1 MTRSH
6 EGVERVQLI
15 PEDDAAQGSEDA
27 GIDRYLDVLRKSL
40 TRAVGSE
47 RYRPLGPVNP
57 WRQGACRAVN
67 ALLRPLSL
75 EVVKRLPFDPEAR
88 EHGLDWP
95 AEAETM
101 IGLRRLENIRF
112 CVEDV
117 LRRSVPGDLIE
128 TGVWRGG
135 ATIFMRAVLK
145 AHGVV
150 DRNVWVADSFQGLP
164 KPDARYAKDAGDVHH
179 TASQLRVSRGQVED
193 NFRRYGLLDDQVKF
207 LVGWFADTLPS
218 APIER
223 LAVLRLDGDM
233 YGSTIEALQSLY
245 DKLSPGGYVIVDDYV
260 LKGCRAAIDD
270 FRRDR
275 GISDELIVIDK
286 SGAVYWEKS

>member
-1 MTRSH
+1 MTPSH
-6 EGVERVQLI
+6 EGVEKVQAN
-15 PEDDAAQGSEDA
+15 PADGAVHGNEEAS
-27 GIDRYLDVLRKSL
+27 IDRYLDVLKNSL

-47 RYRPLGPVNP
+47 KYRPLGPVNP
-57 WRQGACRAVN
+57 WRQVAVQAVN
-67 ALLRPLSL
+67 GLLRPLSL
-75 EVVKRLPFDPEAR
+75 EVVKRLPFDPHAR
-88 EHGLDWP
+88 EHGLDRP

-135 ATIFMRAVLK
+135 ACIFMRAVLK

-150 DRNVWVADSFQGLP
+150 DRNVWLADSFQGLP
-164 KPDARYAKDAGDVHH
+164 KPDARYAQDAGDLHH
-179 TASQLRVSRGQVED
+179 TAPELSVSRSQVED

-207 LVGWFADTLPS
+207 LVGWFADTLPG

-233 YGSTIEALQSLY
+233 YGSTIQALESLY
-245 DKLSPGGYVIVDDYV
+245 DKLSKGGYVIVDDYT
-260 LKGCRAAIDD
+260 LKGCRAATDD

-275 GISDELIVIDK
+275 GISDEPIVIDR

>member
-1 MTRSH
+1 
-6 EGVERVQLI
+6 VQAN
-15 PEDDAAQGSEDA
+15 PADDAARGNEDA
-27 GIDRYLDVLRKSL
+27 DIDRYLDVLKQSL
-40 TRAVGSE
+40 TRSVTSE

-57 WRQGACRAVN
+57 WRQAACQAVN
-67 ALLRPLSL
+67 GLLRRANL
-75 EVVKRLPFDPEAR
+75 EVVKRLPFDPGAR

-135 ATIFMRAVLK
+135 ACIFMRAVLK

-150 DRNVWVADSFQGLP
+150 DRTVWLADSFQGLP
-164 KPDARYAKDAGDVHH
+164 KPDPRYVKDIGDVHH
-179 TASQLRVSRGQVED
+179 TATQLRVSRSQVED
-193 NFRRYGLLDDQVKF
+193 NFRRYGLLDEQVRF
-207 LVGWFADTLPS
+207 LAGWFADTLPG

-233 YGSTIEALQSLY
+233 YGSTIEALDNLY
-245 DKLSPGGYVIVDDYV
+245 DKLSLGGYVIVDDYV

-275 GISDELIVIDK
+275 GISDELTVIDR
-286 SGAVYWEKS
+286 SGAVYWQKS

>member
-1 MTRSH
+1 MRATPQRA
-6 EGVERVQLI
+6 
-15 PEDDAAQGSEDA
+15 AAQETVDA
-27 GIDRYLDVLRKSL
+27 SIDRYLDVLKRSL
-40 TRAVGSE
+40 TRNVSSE

-57 WRQGACRAVN
+57 WRRAACQAVN
-67 ALLRPLSL
+67 RLLRPVNL
-75 EVVKRLPFDPEAR
+75 EVVKRLPFDPHAR
-88 EHGLDWP
+88 EDGLDRP

-101 IGLRRLENIRF
+101 IGVRRLDNIRF

-135 ATIFMRAVLK
+135 ACIFMRAVLK

-150 DRNVWVADSFQGLP
+150 DRSVWLADSFRGLP
-164 KPDARYAKDAGDVHH
+164 KPDPRYVQDTGDLHH
-179 TASQLRVSRGQVED
+179 AAPELSVSLGQVED
-193 NFRRYGLLDDQVKF
+193 NFRRYGLLDEQVKF
-207 LVGWFADTLPS
+207 LVGWFADTLPG
-218 APIER
+218 APIEQ

-233 YGSTIEALQSLY
+233 YGSTIEALESLY
-245 DKLSPGGYVIVDDYV
+245 HKLSTGGYVIVDDYA

-275 GISDELIVIDK
+275 GISDELVVIDR
-286 SGAVYWEKS
+286 SGAVYWQKT

>member
-1 MTRSH
+1 VRAISIGDIGAT
-6 EGVERVQLI
+6 
-15 PEDDAAQGSEDA
+15 AQGTPDA
-27 GIDRYLDVLRKSL
+27 SIDRYLDVIKKSL
-40 TRAVGSE
+40 THAVSSE
-47 RYRPLGPVNP
+47 KYRPLGPVNP
-57 WRQGACRAVN
+57 WRQAACRAVN
-67 ALLRPLSL
+67 GLLRPLNL

-95 AEAETM
+95 DEADTM
-101 IGLRRLENIRF
+101 IGVRRLDNIRF

-135 ATIFMRAVLK
+135 ACIFMRAVLK
-145 AHGVV
+145 ARGVV
-150 DRNVWVADSFQGLP
+150 DRTVWLADSFQGLP
-164 KPDARYAKDAGDVHH
+164 KPDPRYAQDAGDVHH
-179 TASQLRVSRGQVED
+179 TAWQLRVSLDQVED
-193 NFRRYGLLDDQVKF
+193 NFRRYGLLDEQVKF
-207 LVGWFADTLPS
+207 LVGWFADTLPV

-233 YGSTIEALQSLY
+233 YGSTIEALESLY
-245 DKLSPGGYVIVDDYV
+245 DKLSTGGYVIVDDYA

-275 GISDELIVIDK
+275 GISDEPVVIDK
-286 SGAVYWEKS
+286 SGAVYWEKTGPS

>member
-1 MTRSH
+1 
-6 EGVERVQLI
+6 
-15 PEDDAAQGSEDA
+15 
-27 GIDRYLDVLRKSL
+27 
-40 TRAVGSE
+40 
-47 RYRPLGPVNP
+47 
-57 WRQGACRAVN
+57 
-67 ALLRPLSL
+67 
-75 EVVKRLPFDPEAR
+75 
-88 EHGLDWP
+88 
-95 AEAETM
+95 M

-135 ATIFMRAVLK
+135 ACIFMRAVLK

-150 DRNVWVADSFQGLP
+150 DRNVWLADSFQGLP
-164 KPDARYAKDAGDVHH
+164 KPDARYAQDAGDLHH
-179 TASQLRVSRGQVED
+179 TAPELSVSRSQVED

-207 LVGWFADTLPS
+207 LVGWFADTLPG

-233 YGSTIEALQSLY
+233 YGSTIQALESLY
-245 DKLSPGGYVIVDDYV
+245 DKLSKGGYVIVDDYT
-260 LKGCRAAIDD
+260 LKGCRAATDD

-275 GISDELIVIDK
+275 GISDEPIVIDR